1 MTIDKRREENLK
13 SNIYKELETEIFEDL
28 DTAFVNLKSSDL
40 TMRKKS
46 AKRLSW
52 NSRRETFYSVRVWF
66 LQDGIMEE
74 LFDRII
80 EESDEKTKADLVRTL
95 YFFYDRY
102 IKQDNYWNWSKEEQ
116 IVNKAYI
123 KMLLDF
129 VHSLID
135 KASTDVLFETAN
147 ILLSLEDNTGW
158 DIYSKVLVKRNNIKV
173 MEWFSHNYS
182 DYGDTITVSQKIA
195 LIDVITT
202 IIQKS
207 KNSIVIQIG
216 TYVKA
221 DLLLRFS
228 DGTGWDMYAD
238 TLESY
243 NCISLIEEF
252 RNSCMLYADK
262 SMSKAQSIRL
272 SKILTNTIKNCKD
285 NYIEGIQNYV
295 TSYAKESLDICKK
308 YNNITYINF
317 KE

>member
-129 VHSLID
+129 AHSLID

-158 DIYSKVLVKRNNIKV
+158 DIYSKVLVKRNNINV
-173 MEWFSHNYS
+173 MEWFSRYYS
-182 DYGDTITVSQKIA
+182 RYGDTITVSQKIA

-243 NCISLIEEF
+243 NCISLIKEF
-252 RNSCMLYADK
+252 RNSCILYADK
-262 SMSKAQSIRL
+262 SMSKDQSIRL

>member
-13 SNIYKELETEIFEDL
+13 SNIYKELEAEIFEDL

-95 YFFYDRY
+95 LFFYDRY

-129 VHSLID
+129 AHSLID

-147 ILLSLEDNTGW
+147 ILLYLEDNTGW
-158 DIYSKVLVKRNNIKV
+158 DIYSKVLVKRNNINV
-173 MEWFSHNYS
+173 MEWFSRYYS
-182 DYGDTITVSQKIA
+182 RYGDTITVSQKIA

-243 NCISLIEEF
+243 NCISLIKEF
-252 RNSCMLYADK
+252 RNSCILYADK
-262 SMSKAQSIRL
+262 SMSKDQSIRL